1 MELSEKDEEYI
12 ISLIKQG
19 KKVDAI
25 VFVKDKT
32 GMSLKE
38 SKDYIDKK
46 TNNEYYEENISISK
60 EDEEYICSLINE
72 NKKLHLQC
80 QIIKNEL

>member
-38 SKDYIDKK
+38 AKDYIDKK
-46 TNNEYYEENISISK
+46 VNNEYYEENTSISTSIFSSLSK
-60 EDEEYICSLINE
+60 ICKVGFFFPIPLPVSIT
-72 NKKLHLQC
+72 
-80 QIIKNEL
+80 

>member
-46 TNNEYYEENISISK
+46 TNNEYYEEKQQLVIF
-60 EDEEYICSLINE
+60 YF
-72 NKKLHLQC
+72 H
-80 QIIKNEL
+80 